1 MTEAGW
7 TREKP
12 IAAGWYWWRSL
23 NGMIGPEIIQI
34 DNTNG
39 PDTDL
44 EVIGPFGETPL
55 DEWIAES
62 EDEPGEWQGPLSP
75 DTYAQGRVAGLREA
89 EDYAERCVKERQL
102 QLLNLG
108 DQAALDPNDR
118 RPGWIRCKASEARR
132 IQVWCARQTQQA
144 QAAQD
149 EKGVGDGQQ

>member
-75 DTYAQGRVAGLREA
+75 DSYHQGRVAGLAKAVEIIKA
-89 EDYAERCVKERQL
+89 NTDVKKAIEI
-102 QLLNLG
+102 
-108 DQAALDPNDR
+108 
-118 RPGWIRCKASEARR
+118 IRLHSLA
-132 IQVWCARQTQQA
+132 QQA
-144 QAAQD
+144 QEVQLTKED
-149 EKGVGDGQQ
+149 NHE

>member
-12 IAAGWYWWRSL
+12 TVAGWYWWRSL

-75 DTYAQGRVAGLREA
+75 DSFQQGWVAGLKQGIEKLREREKFYTEQEA
-89 EDYAERCVKERQL
+89 ISEGQMRLTRGL
-102 QLLNLG
+102 QRNESSCCIHELEK
-108 DQAALDPNDR
+108 P
-118 RPGWIRCKASEARR
+118 
-132 IQVWCARQTQQA
+132 A
-144 QAAQD
+144 QPAQ
-149 EKGVGDGQQ
+149 GGA

>member
-1 MTEAGW
+1 MVTEAGW

-12 IAAGWYWWRSL
+12 TVAGWYWWRSL

-75 DTYAQGRVAGLREA
+75 DSYQQGRVAGLTFAAEQAGKGAELWDAGMKPREA
-89 EDYAERCVKERQL
+89 EALREFQRWL
-102 QLLNLG
+102 QG
-108 DQAALDPNDR
+108 
-118 RPGWIRCKASEARR
+118 KA
-132 IQVWCARQTQQA
+132 QQ
-144 QAAQD
+144 AQD
-149 EKGVGDGQQ
+149 EKEVGDA

>member
-12 IAAGWYWWRSL
+12 TVAGWYWWRSL

-75 DTYAQGRVAGLREA
+75 DSYQQGRVASLVA
-89 EDYAERCVKERQL
+89 MKDYLETRADIVEGAALCELLAGNSVKESNERS
-102 QLLNLG
+102 
-108 DQAALDPNDR
+108 ALAEIHAMQSV
-118 RPGWIRCKASEARR
+118 IRDLEA
-132 IQVWCARQTQQA
+132 QQA
-144 QAAQD
+144 Q
-149 EKGVGDGQQ
+149 EGK

>member
-12 IAAGWYWWRSL
+12 TVAGWYWWRSL

-75 DTYAQGRVAGLREA
+75 DSYQQGRAVACEWTYDDID
-89 EDYAERCVKERQL
+89 DYYETACKNAYCLADGTLKDNEHKYCPYCGRLIQL
-102 QLLNLG
+102 
-108 DQAALDPNDR
+108 A
-118 RPGWIRCKASEARR
+118 
-132 IQVWCARQTQQA
+132 QQA
-144 QAAQD
+144 QG
-149 EKGVGDGQQ
+149 GVGDDLFILP

>member
-75 DTYAQGRVAGLREA
+75 DSYQQGRAIDLKNNNDYREQ
-89 EDYAERCVKERQL
+89 V
-102 QLLNLG
+102 
-108 DQAALDPNDR
+108 AALQ
-118 RPGWIRCKASEARR
+118 G
-132 IQVWCARQTQQA
+132 QVRELTAEIERLKKCCSM
-144 QAAQD
+144 
-149 EKGVGDGQQ
+149 K